1 MGNDQGQ
8 NKPQDQQQPAQP
20 TPVEKKPEVANIPQD
35 STVIPAEAE
44 LKKAV

>member
-8 NKPQDQQQPAQP
+8 NKPQDQQKPAQP
-20 TPVEKKPEVANIPQD
+20 SPVEKKPEVANIPQD

-44 LKKAV
+44 QNTTV